1 MPPKPGILV
10 EWDRYPARRVFLHYA
25 NEALV
30 ARALPVRERRRA
42 RVFLKKSTRRSSV
55 AGAWIFVLRCV
66 DIKIV
71 SWSMYVVA
79 QTQGS
84 RPPHKKTW
92 SFQASG
98 EPRSHPVTDS
108 RVKRVLPG
116 GLSAK
121 QNALQPKTPT
131 PQGVTSE
138 GNATAVAV
146 ALTLPSPL
154 PVALA
159 AYATAR
165 TGATSTAS
173 PRTRLLAQPGPQKPQ
188 HCPGKKKTVFE
199 TLNAKIDRG
208 KLVVQPRKGKA
219 Q

>member
-1 MPPKPGILV
+1 MWNRIL
-10 EWDRYPARRVFLHYA
+10 L
-25 NEALV
+25 
-30 ARALPVRERRRA
+30 
-42 RVFLKKSTRRSSV
+42 
-55 AGAWIFVLRCV
+55 C
-66 DIKIV
+66 
-71 SWSMYVVA
+71 A
-79 QTQGS
+79 Q
-84 RPPHKKTW
+84 
-92 SFQASG
+92 
-98 EPRSHPVTDS
+98 
-108 RVKRVLPG
+108 PG

-121 QNALQPKTPT
+121 QNALQRKTPT

-188 HCPGKKKTVFE
+188 HCPGKKKAGFE
-199 TLNAKIDRG
+199 TLNAKIDRR